1 MHLNGLKKL
10 LSITEL
16 IYPSHGKMVETILKK
31 AIEGDRSMIIDA
43 DREALGTDKKR
54 LAMSDEDS
62 EHTSKRQRV
71 MSELKLE
78 TLKVELGIKQAEARA
93 LKIENDRKEM
103 ENKKQQIQDVLDN
116 HTKALDVYTQL
127 CNKGGI
133 DNATRKLFTTPLLN
147 LVTKGAVAES
157 TAKHPASP
165 VAAASSTNGS
175 VAESTAKHPASPV
188 AAASSTNGSVAE
200 STAKHPASPVA
211 AASSNRITVSG
222 VATEM
227 GFPGLC
233 ANELKLIG
241 TGMAKRYREKYNENP
256 PQYQQKIG
264 CGFGNVNLY
273 MERDKDMMIE
283 EIQKVHHAAAGVGGA
298 GSGP

>member
-157 TAKHPASP
+157 T
-165 VAAASSTNGS
+165 V
-175 VAESTAKHPASPV
+175 KHPASPV

>member
-188 AAASSTNGSVAE
+188 AAASS
-200 STAKHPASPVA
+200 
-211 AASSNRITVSG
+211 NRITVSG